1 MMQGVV
7 NLRREATL
15 TVVVGNSNQQLQA
28 IETVIDTG
36 FTGFLSLPS
45 AIIATLNLPW
55 SVSDIVTLR
64 DGSETLFDL
73 YTAIVIWDGQ
83 YRDIYIAESETEPLL
98 GMAML
103 YGYRLQ
109 VDAVEGGIVKI
120 EAMDR
125 GDIRITGGCMLA
137 HRTLTSQLQLQHNDD
152 DPSQIAIDS
161 IVAFGLRP

>member
-1 MMQGVV
+1 MIQGVV

-55 SVSDIVTLR
+55 SASDIVTLG

-73 YTAIVIWDGQ
+73 YTAVVIWDGQ
-83 YRDIYIAESETEPLL
+83 YHDIYVAESETEPLL

-109 VDAVEGGIVKI
+109 IDAVEGGIVKI
-120 EAMDR
+120 EA
-125 GDIRITGGCMLA
+125 L
-137 HRTLTSQLQLQHNDD
+137 
-152 DPSQIAIDS
+152 
-161 IVAFGLRP
+161 

>member
-1 MMQGVV
+1 MMRGVV

-15 TVVVGNSNQQLQA
+15 TVVVGSSNQQLQA

-45 AIIATLNLPW
+45 AIITTLNLPW
-55 SVSDIVTLR
+55 SASEIVTLG

-73 YTAIVIWDGQ
+73 YTAVMIWDGQ

-98 GMAML
+98 GMATL

-109 VDAVEGGIVKI
+109 VDAVEGGIVKV
-120 EAMDR
+120 EA
-125 GDIRITGGCMLA
+125 L
-137 HRTLTSQLQLQHNDD
+137 
-152 DPSQIAIDS
+152 
-161 IVAFGLRP
+161 